1 MTVSEFL
8 KSKYYTALISS
19 FFDLVYIEDEIVK
32 ERPYKEACALWWKN
46 MSDENKNIIKSI
58 PNFDAEI
65 FKEITG
71 IEV

>member
-1 MTVSEFL
+1 
-8 KSKYYTALISS
+8 
-19 FFDLVYIEDEIVK
+19 
-32 ERPYKEACALWWKN
+32 

-71 IEV
+71 IEVEGNGKM

>member
-8 KSKYYTALISS
+8 SSKYCTALSS
-19 FFDLVYIEDEIVK
+19 SSFDLVYIEDKKVK
-32 ERPYKEACALWWKN
+32 ERPYKEACALWWEN
-46 MSDENKNIIKSI
+46 MSDKNKNIIKSI
-58 PNFDAEI
+58 PNFDADI